1 MYTNFKSDETQIR
14 ELYQRFIEG
23 WNNRSADAMT
33 EPFVEEGEMIGFDGS
48 QYIGREEMFSNLQQ
62 IFAHHPTAPY
72 VVKVTAV
79 RSLGSEGAVLRAIAG
94 MVPPGKSEINP
105 NVNSHHTLVA
115 VKKDGK
121 WLIELF
127 QNTPAQ
133 FHGRPDLVENMTEE
147 LQNLL

>member
-1 MYTNFKSDETQIR
+1 
-14 ELYQRFIEG
+14 
-23 WNNRSADAMT
+23 MT
-33 EPFVEEGEMIGFDGS
+33 EPFAEDGEMIGFDGS
-48 QYIGREEMFSNLQQ
+48 QYIGRIEMFSNLQQ
-62 IFAHHPTAPY
+62 IFTHHPTAPY

-79 RSLGSEGAVLRAIAG
+79 HSLGSDGAVLRAIAG
-94 MVPPGKSEINP
+94 MVPIGQSKINP

-133 FHGRPDLVENMTEE
+133 FHGRPEFVEKMTEE